1 MRKGWIGLAVCA
13 GVAAGL
19 VWGASKPAQAAM
31 TVGGVKSS
39 NMSLI
44 ELAAKKKSKAKA
56 QCTDYLLWTCCK
68 APGKAESCEFKI
80 K

>member
-1 MRKGWIGLAVCA
+1 MRKGWIGFAVCA

-19 VWGASKPAQAAM
+19 VWGASKPVQAAM
-31 TVGGVKSS
+31 TMGGGVKA

-44 ELAAKKKSKAKA
+44 EPAAKKKRMMKA

-68 APGKAESCEFKI
+68 APGKEESCEFKV